1 LPEKD
6 HWLTGTSRTR
16 QVSRKVNHDTHE
28 KLEQSA
34 KKELPSSRAGRKGEP
49 EQKVEIFCLPGFM
62 EDSGQ
67 ICFLPLLPSCAC
79 AKNLNKI

>member
-1 LPEKD
+1 V
-6 HWLTGTSRTR
+6 G
-16 QVSRKVNHDTHE
+16 RKVNHETHE

-34 KKELPSSRAGRKGEP
+34 KKELPSLGGQGGKGSLR
-49 EQKVEIFCLPGFM
+49 QKVGIFCLPGFV

-67 ICFLPLLPSCAC
+67 ICFSPLLPSSAC